1 MDDVRERRPDYGADP
16 ALRQRL
22 IKRIALAGLAVVVLL
37 GGLAIIDRYYVPP
50 PAKPPRALSAS
61 LTPPPAPPA
70 ESPVAAEAA
79 SAPAATVPEESAAPP
94 IDRPAVPERK
104 EHGEKPAAGSPHS
117 AHHPA
122 PRTASRPS
130 VPAKPLAS
138 NGKPQRQFVVQM
150 GVFSD
155 VDNARALNEKL
166 KEAGVP
172 SRIEAKVQVGPFK
185 SRAEADAARRKLAEL
200 GLQPGNLMP
209 VRK

>member
-1 MDDVRERRPDYGADP
+1 MDDVREQRPDYGTDP

-61 LTPPPAPPA
+61 LAPPPAPPA
-70 ESPVAAEAA
+70 ESPVVAETA

-104 EHGEKPAAGSPHS
+104 ERPEKSVTGSPRTG
-117 AHHPA
+117 HHA
-122 PRTASRPS
+122 ASRPTARQS
-130 VPAKPLAS
+130 AVAKPLAS
-138 NGKPQRQFVVQM
+138 NGKSQRQFVVQM

-166 KEAGVP
+166 REAGVP

-185 SRAEADAARRKLAEL
+185 TREEADAARRKLAEL